1 MSSFIH
7 TLLATGCI
15 ALAFY
20 LGRFMSHANFVDKFF
35 SVMTGEL
42 IRHLEKDGFVKI
54 PGFGTFRLRYKK
66 ARTGRNPKTKES
78 AIISPR
84 YVILFKVSQQLKNR
98 LNDQ

>member
-7 TLLATGCI
+7 TLLATGFI

-54 PGFGTFRLRYKK
+54 EIDDDGDHTLVPISEIEET
-66 ARTGRNPKTKES
+66 ARCEYVKET
-78 AIISPR
+78 
-84 YVILFKVSQQLKNR
+84 LKQKLEEVKDNV
-98 LNDQ
+98 